1 MRKQIQKCL
10 SLFATGLNKA
20 VCSTKTTTCVQ
31 VELQDLV
38 FQPNFRGF
46 HSVPLIGGGQPFI
59 PSIQDFYSNVSTK
72 LNNEFKDANKLNAEM
87 MRTASQM
94 YNAVNTWKGEQRR
107 EHGLFFI
114 FEKVIRR
121 SLQAFSSIERT
132 DKTFKSQCIE
142 NARRLENGV
151 EAIMTMLT
159 AKNAYGHDLIR
170 AIQGDDSVSTPST
183 FRCVHELS
191 FFVFWS
197 KVVLP

>member
-1 MRKQIQKCL
+1 MLKIFL
-10 SLFATGLNKA
+10 ASSLLVLAAANISGN
-20 VCSTKTTTCVQ
+20 
-31 VELQDLV
+31 DLV

-87 MRTASQM
+87 MRTASRM
-94 YNAVNTWKGEQRR
+94 YNAMNTWNTGEGRR
-107 EHGLFFI
+107 ERGFFI
-114 FEKVIRR
+114 IFAKIIRHR
-121 SLQAFSSIERT
+121 LQTFSSIKRT

-142 NARRLENGV
+142 NARRLENGI

-159 AKNAYGHDLIR
+159 AKNAYGDDLIQ

-183 FRCVHELS
+183 FTCVHGLS